1 MKLFFEEHD
10 QDQRKSLRKMMK
22 AHDEQETSSH
32 KWVPYLIGGIIHI
45 IAGSAYYLFG

>member
-22 AHDEQETSSH
+22 VNDQQEAPSH
-32 KWVPYLIGGIIHI
+32 KWVPYVIGGIILV